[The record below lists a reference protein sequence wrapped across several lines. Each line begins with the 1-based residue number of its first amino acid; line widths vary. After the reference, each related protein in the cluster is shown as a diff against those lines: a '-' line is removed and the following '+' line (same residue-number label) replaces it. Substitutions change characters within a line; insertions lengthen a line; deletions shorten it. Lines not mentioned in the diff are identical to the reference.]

1 LSSKDSKQ
9 ITREDLEAK
18 LREIHGEVN
27 KAVDSAKPAISA
39 IAVAVGVTVIAV
51 SFLIGRRMGRKKNT
65 VVEIRRI

>member
-1 LSSKDSKQ
+1 MSSKDSKQ